1 MHRKILDVIDGW
13 YRSEYRSALM
23 IRGARQVG
31 KTYAVEMYCDLN
43 RIHHLKIDLSKD
55 SRSREVF
62 DGDLTV
68 DAIILGL
75 SAIHTGFEF
84 IPDRTLIFLD
94 EIQECPNARTA
105 LKSFATDKRYRVI
118 ASESLLGLKMKS
130 VKLPPTG
137 YVESVD
143 MRPMDFEEFLWAL
156 GVPQAAID
164 AVRTS
169 ISACAPIDGS
179 LFDTFSGYYRWY
191 IAVGGMPDAV
201 RSFVESKQF
210 GPVRNAQSMI
220 VEGYKDD
227 IRKHIDDMKL
237 RAEVESCFD
246 AVPRMLAAENKRFV
260 FNDIDGKGEGSGKG
274 YYDGYDRYAPA
285 LEWLSMADVALTC
298 RRVSE
303 MHMPLKERT
312 RGNMFKLY
320 MLDTGILMNLYEPEL
335 VGEVVMGNV
344 GVNHGAIAENAI
356 AQALV
361 AQGRDLYYCH
371 DSNKRMKVDFV
382 SVIDGTICAIEVK
395 SGNNRTCS
403 SLNKAVRDLGLK
415 GIMFETRNCFEDD
428 KGIRHYPLF
437 AASFLDSIDRYE
449 MPVFDPSGIDRLKA
463 EYGSPDDAR
472 TRQKKDYL

>member
-1 MHRKILDVIDGW
+1 MRRKILDVIDGW

-43 RIHHLKIDLSKD
+43 RIHYLKIDLSKD

-84 IPDRTLIFLD
+84 IPYRTLIFLD

-105 LKSFATDKRYRVI
+105 LKSFATDKRYRII
-118 ASESLLGLKMKS
+118 ASGSLLGLKMKS
-130 VKLPPTG
+130 VRLPPTG

-169 ISACAPIDGS
+169 ISACTPIDGS

-260 FNDIDGKGEGSGKG
+260 FNDVDGKGEGSGKG

-285 LEWLSMADVALTC
+285 LEWLSMADVTLTC

-344 GVNHGAIAENAI
+344 GVNYGAIAENAI

-361 AQGRDLYYCH
+361 AQGRELYYCH
-371 DSNKRMKVDFV
+371 DSDKRMEVDFV
-382 SVIDGTICAIEVK
+382 SVIDGMVCAIEVK

-403 SLNKAVRDLGLK
+403 SLNKAVRDLSLK

-472 TRQKKDYL
+472 TR

>member
-1 MHRKILDVIDGW
+1 MRRKILDVIDGW
-13 YRSEYRSALM
+13 YRSKYRSALM

-84 IPDRTLIFLD
+84 IHDRTLIFLD

-118 ASESLLGLKMKS
+118 ASGSLLGLKMRS
-130 VKLPPTG
+130 VRLPPTG

-169 ISACAPIDGS
+169 ISACTPIDGS

-285 LEWLSMADVALTC
+285 LEWLSMADVTLTC

-320 MLDTGILMNLYEPEL
+320 MLDTGILMDLYEPEL
-335 VGEVVMGNV
+335 VGEVVMGDV
-344 GVNHGAIAENAI
+344 GVNYGAIAENAI

-361 AQGRDLYYCH
+361 AQGRELYFYQ
-371 DSNKRMKVDFV
+371 DPKGRTGFDFV
-382 SVIDGTICAIEVK
+382 MPTNGKICAVRVVPGK
-395 SGNNRTCS
+395 GRSCP
-403 SLNKAVRDLGLK
+403 SLNRAVGDLGLE

-437 AASFLDSIDRYE
+437 AASFLDSIDRYG

-463 EYGSPDDAR
+463 GYGSPEDAR
-472 TRQKKDYL
+472 TR

>member
-1 MHRKILDVIDGW
+1 MRRKILGIIDKW
-13 YRSEYRSALM
+13 YRSEYKSALM
-23 IRGARQVG
+23 VRGARQVG

-43 RIHHLKIDLSKD
+43 GIHHLKIDLSED

-68 DAIILGL
+68 DAIVLGL
-75 SAIHTGFEF
+75 SAIHTEFEF
-84 IPDRTLIFLD
+84 IPNKTLIFLD

-118 ASESLLGLKMKS
+118 ASGSLLGLKMRNIR
-130 VKLPPTG
+130 LPPTG

-164 AVRTS
+164 AVKESISTCTS
-169 ISACAPIDGS
+169 IDRS
-179 LFDTFSGYYRWY
+179 LFNAFSEYYRWY
-191 IAVGGMPDAV
+191 ITVGGMPNV
-201 RSFVESKQF
+201 VKSFVESKQF

-220 VEGYKDD
+220 VDGYKDD

-246 AVPRMLAAENKRFV
+246 AIPRMLAAENKRFI
-260 FNDIDGKGEGSGKG
+260 FNDVDEGNSGSGKN
-274 YYDGYDRYAPA
+274 YYDGYARYAPA
-285 LEWLSMADVALTC
+285 LEWLSMANVALTC

-303 MHMPLKERT
+303 MHMPLKEHT

-320 MLDTGILMNLYEPEL
+320 MLDTGILMDLYEPEL
-335 VGEVVMGNV
+335 IGEIVKGNV
-344 GVNHGAIAENAI
+344 GVNFGAIAENAI

-361 AQGRDLYYCH
+361 AQGRDLYYHH
-371 DSNKRMKVDFV
+371 DPDKRMEVDFV
-382 SVIDGTICAIEVK
+382 SVVDGGICAIEVK
-395 SGNNRTCS
+395 SGNNRTCP
-403 SLNKAVRDLGLK
+403 SLNKAIRNLGLK

-428 KGIRHYPLF
+428 KGVRHYPLF

-449 MPVFDPSGIDRLKA
+449 MPEFDDSSISRLKA
-463 EYGSPDDAR
+463 EHGGSD
-472 TRQKKDYL
+472 